1 MYINFGKLASL
12 KCRIEYMIK
21 RVGGGRGERGY
32 SYMKV
37 VYMCRPEFE
46 NGGLGSGKFQINLF
60 EF

>member
-12 KCRIEYMIK
+12 KCRIEYIIK
-21 RVGGGRGERGY
+21 RVVGGGGRGY

-46 NGGLGSGKFQINLF
+46 NGGLGSGKFQTNLF